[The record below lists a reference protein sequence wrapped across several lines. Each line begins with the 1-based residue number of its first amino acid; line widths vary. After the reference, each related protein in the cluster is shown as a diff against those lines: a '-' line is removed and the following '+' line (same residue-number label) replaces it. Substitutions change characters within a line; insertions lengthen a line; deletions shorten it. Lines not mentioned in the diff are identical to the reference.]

1 MEEQM
6 DVLGSRIDT
15 EGRAFKANHAAMSQ
29 LVEELRAHLE
39 RARAGGGA
47 KAQARHRQ
55 LEKLFVRERIDK
67 LLDSGSPFLELG
79 ALSMPGQVLKV
90 LVEAGAQVIHDQP
103 LMILEAMK
111 MQYEI
116 VAPRDGVVA
125 QVCAAEREQ
134 VAGGATLVALEEEPT
149 EAS

>member
-103 LMILEAMK
+103 LM
-111 MQYEI
+111 
-116 VAPRDGVVA
+116 VA